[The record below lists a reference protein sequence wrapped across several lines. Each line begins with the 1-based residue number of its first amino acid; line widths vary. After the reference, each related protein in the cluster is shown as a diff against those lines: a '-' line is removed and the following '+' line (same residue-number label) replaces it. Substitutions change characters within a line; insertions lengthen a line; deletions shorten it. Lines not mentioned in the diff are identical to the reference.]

1 MLKISQ
7 RRIKCIVINLLI
19 IIWFTFHLIKTIIDD
34 DIKCLCGKSF
44 KKSEV
49 TIIKNSPTNKDRGI
63 IECSKC
69 GNNLRKFWGS
79 NVKIFKKV
87 TNRLYSVNGTDNLVE
102 IKKNET

>member
-1 MLKISQ
+1 MYCYKST
-7 RRIKCIVINLLI
+7 NTNY
-19 IIWFTFHLIKTIIDD
+19 WFTYHLIETIIDD

-49 TIIKNSPTNKDRGI
+49 IITKNSPTNKDRDM

-69 GNNLRKFWGS
+69 GNNLRKFWRN

-102 IKKNET
+102 IKKDET